1 MPSLFLA
8 LARRS
13 VVRNAA
19 GSAVKGTLV
28 VGARC
33 AAGIGV
39 VTLTWY
45 SPWVVPRVELGSAV
59 RPDKSCS
66 HLVY

>member
-1 MPSLFLA
+1 M
-8 LARRS
+8 
-13 VVRNAA
+13 RNAA